1 MVAKAKLGPIKA
13 LDASFKVASPQLPIS
28 TEYCGEENI
37 VIVATLEEEKRVSKE
52 KRTLI

>member
-1 MVAKAKLGPIKA
+1 MKLGPIKA

-37 VIVATLEEEKRVSKE
+37 VIVAILEEEKRVSKE